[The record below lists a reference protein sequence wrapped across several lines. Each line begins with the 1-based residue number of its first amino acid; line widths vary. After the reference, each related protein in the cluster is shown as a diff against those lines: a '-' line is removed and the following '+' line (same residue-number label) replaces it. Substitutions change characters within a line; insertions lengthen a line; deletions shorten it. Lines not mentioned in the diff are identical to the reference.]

1 LIEIDNWGGYSLHPK
16 EWDSLEKRAAF
27 GRWGWDDI
35 GWFAHQSQK
44 DRDHFLWYAHRWL
57 RIQDPSAYFQM
68 PARRPLAEAQIV
80 KPNGVVIS
88 DYQANNPSPACP
100 HGMAQEDTIRQIWAD
115 PEPGWMAAW
124 HAKKNHTTSSLTSSQ
139 QNVPQPVLLVGDIQR
154 ILGGSPGDSWSP
166 YSQMKHLGRGQFELA
181 LLVPWAGKYHF
192 SICAGGTMTEYYNQ
206 GGIAGGPPFC
216 LETFQDN
223 QRVRIRFDYR
233 TKYTEALDDKDH
245 SMLG

>member
-1 LIEIDNWGGYSLHPK
+1 
-16 EWDSLEKRAAF
+16 
-27 GRWGWDDI
+27 
-35 GWFAHQSQK
+35 
-44 DRDHFLWYAHRWL
+44 
-57 RIQDPSAYFQM
+57 
-68 PARRPLAEAQIV
+68 
-80 KPNGVVIS
+80 
-88 DYQANNPSPACP
+88 
-100 HGMAQEDTIRQIWAD
+100 
-115 PEPGWMAAW
+115 
-124 HAKKNHTTSSLTSSQ
+124 
-139 QNVPQPVLLVGDIQR
+139 
-154 ILGGSPGDSWSP
+154 
-166 YSQMKHLGRGQFELA
+166 MKHLGRGQFELA